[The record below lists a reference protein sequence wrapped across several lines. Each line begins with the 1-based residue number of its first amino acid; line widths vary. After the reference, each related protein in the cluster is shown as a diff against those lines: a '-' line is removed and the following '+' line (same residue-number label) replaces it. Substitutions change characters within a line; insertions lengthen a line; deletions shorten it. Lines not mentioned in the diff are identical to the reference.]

1 MKHSYTY
8 LFVLLGIFFFAC
20 TTDFEEVAVNDDSK
34 VEEGQLNYSASQKA
48 ALAELTYMLNT
59 MDSVSQKTR
68 GYSASRKIKNIDVVR
83 NTISGTRSNGIDT
96 LLFLVNFEDEKGY
109 AILGA
114 NDNYSDV
121 IAIVDNGNL
130 SVNEFLFPQYNSDE
144 VEAHFLY
151 EHIFNYALKKCVANS
166 AEGATRAAKGYP
178 GPRQFLH
185 QRFPMLT
192 TTWHQREPY
201 NVLCPIKD
209 GKNCVAGCVA
219 IAVAQVVAYN
229 KLTYGKGPKEI
240 ASYKLDWDGILQAM
254 KDPESDT
261 YAVATLIRA
270 VGKAVSMKYGLDASS
285 SNITNAMY
293 AFANMGV
300 YSNLER
306 HNYTGNNAHT
316 MVFDRGFPAYVRGDG
331 YLADGSK
338 SAGHAWVVDGI
349 IKYDLPIYDKP
360 YNIFDPDF
368 FMHPPKLIGMDDD
381 YVVHCNFGWKDGQC
395 NGHYNTGVFDL
406 IDGAVELDPGSST
419 GWIAQ
424 YKEIDMIMSKMY

>member
-68 GYSASRKIKNIDVVR
+68 GYSASRKIKDIDVVR

-130 SVNEFLFPQYNSDE
+130 SVDEFLFPQYNSDE

-185 QRFPMLT
+185 QQFPMLT
-192 TTWHQREPY
+192 TTWHQHEPY

-219 IAVAQVVAYN
+219 IATAQVLAYN
-229 KLTYGKGPKEI
+229 KLTYGVGANELEN
-240 ASYKLDWDGILQAM
+240 YKLDWNGIFEEM
-254 KDPESDT
+254 KTPGSNT
-261 YAVATLIRA
+261 YAAATLIRA
-270 VGKAVSMKYGLDASS
+270 VGKAVEMKYGLDASS
-285 SNITNAMY
+285 STTTKAMF
-293 AFANMGV
+293 AFERMHC
-300 YSNLER
+300 YSSLGK

-316 MVFDRGFPAYVRGDG
+316 MVFDRKVPTYVSGVG

-338 SAGHAWVVDGI
+338 SAGHSWVVDGI

-360 YNIFDPDF
+360 YNIFDPN
-368 FMHPPKLIGMDDD
+368 FMLNPPNLIGMDTD

-395 NGHYNTGVFDL
+395 NGHYNTGVFNL
-406 IDGAVELDPGSST
+406 INGSVGLDPDSES
-419 GWIAQ
+419 GWIAE
-424 YKEIDMIMSKMY
+424 YKDIDMLMYRKY

>member
-20 TTDFEEVAVNDDSK
+20 TTDFEEVAVNDGSK
-34 VEEGQLNYSASQKA
+34 VEEGQFNYSASQKA
-48 ALAELTYMLNT
+48 ALAELSYMLNT

-68 GYSASRKIKNIDVVR
+68 GYSASRKIKNIDVIR

-130 SVNEFLFPQYNSDE
+130 SVNEFLFPQYNSEDCTE
-144 VEAHFLY
+144 VYGLY

-185 QRFPMLT
+185 QRWPMLT
-192 TTWHQREPY
+192 TTWHQRDPY
-201 NVLCPIKD
+201 NVLCPTKD
-209 GKNCVAGCVA
+209 GEHCLAGCVA
-219 IAVAQVVAYN
+219 IAVAQVFAYN
-229 KLTYGKGPKEI
+229 KLTYGKGVNELQG
-240 ASYKLDWDGILQAM
+240 YKLDWNGIFEEM
-254 KDPESDT
+254 KTPGSNT

-270 VGKAVSMKYGLDASS
+270 VGKAVDMKYGITASS
-285 SNITNAMY
+285 STDTRALY
-293 AFANMGV
+293 AFTNMG
-300 YSNLER
+300 YSKREL

-316 MVFDRGFPAYVRGDG
+316 MVFDRGMPAYVSGNS

-338 SAGHAWVVDGI
+338 YGGHAWVVDGV
-349 IKYDLPIYDKP
+349 IKYDIPIYDKP
-360 YNIFDPDF
+360 YNPFNPIIG
-368 FMHPPKLIGMDDD
+368 PPPTLIGMDDD
-381 YVVHCNFGWKDGQC
+381 YVVHCNFGWENGQC
-395 NGHYNTGVFDL
+395 NGHYNTGVFNL
-406 IDGAVELDPGSST
+406 INGAVELDPGSST
-419 GWIAQ
+419 GGIAE
-424 YKEIDMIMSKMY
+424 YRDIDMIMYTK

>member
-20 TTDFEEVAVNDDSK
+20 TTDFEEVAVNNDSK

-68 GYSASRKIKNIDVVR
+68 GYSASRKIKDIDVVR

-114 NDNYSDV
+114 NDNYNDV

-130 SVNEFLFPQYNSDE
+130 SVDEFLFPQYNSEDCAE
-144 VEAHFLY
+144 VYGLY

-178 GPRQFLH
+178 GPREFLH

-192 TTWHQREPY
+192 TAWHQREPY

-209 GKNCVAGCVA
+209 GKYCLAGCVA
-219 IAVAQVVAYN
+219 IAVAQVLAYN
-229 KLTYGKGPKEI
+229 KLTYGVGVNELQG
-240 ASYKLDWDGILQAM
+240 YKLDWTGIFAEM
-254 KDPESDT
+254 KKEGSNT
-261 YAVATLIRA
+261 YAAATLIRA
-270 VGKAVSMKYGLDASS
+270 VGKTVYTTYGLDKSS
-285 SNITNAMY
+285 SYDSYVPY
-293 AFANMGV
+293 AFLAMRYGEWE
-300 YSNLER
+300 L

-316 MVFDRGFPAYVRGDG
+316 MVFDRKMPAYVSGVG

-338 SAGHAWVVDGI
+338 DGGHAWVVDGI
-349 IKYDLPIYDKP
+349 IKYNLPIYDKP
-360 YNIFDPDF
+360 YNIFDPNF
-368 FMHPPKLIGMDDD
+368 AMNPPKLIGMDTD
-381 YVVHCNFGWKDGQC
+381 YVVHCNFGWKNGLC
-395 NGHYNTGVFDL
+395 NGHYNTGIFNL
-406 IDGAVELDPGSST
+406 IDGAVELDWGSST
-419 GWIAQ
+419 GNIAA
-424 YKEIDMIMSKMY
+424 YKDIDMFLYKR